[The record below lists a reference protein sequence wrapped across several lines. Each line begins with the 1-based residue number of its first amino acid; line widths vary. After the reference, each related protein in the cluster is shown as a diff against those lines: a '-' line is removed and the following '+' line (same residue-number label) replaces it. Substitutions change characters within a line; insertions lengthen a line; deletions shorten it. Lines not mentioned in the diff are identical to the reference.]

1 MKAIGFTKVAL
12 PYGWLGNMS
21 PHPVQ
26 FEGQEWRTAEALFQA
41 LRFQDP
47 EIKEEIRSQ
56 KSPMAAKFVAKKY
69 KSQMQVE
76 PISDQDLENM
86 MMCVRLKLK
95 SNPQLID
102 ELKSTGDLLIYEDV
116 SSRMRGNNLIW
127 GASFQ
132 EGELIGENQL
142 GKIWMW
148 IRSSIL

>member
-102 ELKSTGDLLIYEDV
+102 ELKETRDLLIYEDV
-116 SSRMRGNNLIW
+116 SSRMRGNNLFW

-142 GKIWMW
+142 GKIWMR

>member
-69 KSQMQVE
+69 RSQMQVE

-95 SNPQLID
+95 SNPQLIG

-132 EGELIGENQL
+132 DGKLIGENQL
-142 GKIWMW
+142 GKIWME
-148 IRSSIL
+148 IRSSL

>member
-26 FEGQEWRTAEALFQA
+26 FEGQEWRTSEALFQA
-41 LRFQDP
+41 LRFKDP

-95 SNPQLID
+95 FNPQLIE

-132 EGELIGENQL
+132 YGKLIGENQL
-142 GKIWMW
+142 GKIWME
-148 IRSSIL
+148 IRSSL

>member
-116 SSRMRGNNLIW
+116 SSRMRGNNLFW

-142 GKIWMW
+142 GKIWMR

>member
-69 KSQMQVE
+69 RSQMQVE